1 MRQDLYNARMQRLAA
16 SIAADQAS
24 ARAELQGQPPEP
36 DNLPNRDRHGGI
48 VGRTQGGVLRSP
60 VTEKYRASPLKDK
73 AQVLGQ
79 CVETCI
85 AEHHI
90 LALCLELD
98 LSDDEGTCAQVSSR
112 PGSCSQDTR
121 LTEAAASSEE
131 LPASPSTTN
140 GGPLECAA
148 SPPVA
153 ILTPAAERATS
164 VGKKQGQSAGA
175 GCQEEDAAEFRGEEV
190 VVSRVSGA
198 LRSER
203 LRRECA
209 RALLRPS
216 ARLQHTLDMA
226 YQLSAELGADVVS
239 MDEETAS
246 QEMGTFGSDGAMR
259 EVERAVELEVK
270 FCVCRELLLALRAEV
285 AACVHMALGI
295 ELSLLDEARQQ
306 QQQDANH
313 ARERQRGEWA
323 LASARAAAAT
333 EARLQQELQAAEMRC
348 QDSEQKRDLAL
359 RANQGLEERVRRM
372 QAEQDAAREGADAT
386 RLQLE
391 DEIKGLV
398 AQVCALEKE
407 RDSNGM
413 EVLAAA
419 LAARTD
425 VSPTEVEEKLV
436 QRLLQ
441 SPVLK
446 ESLLAE
452 AQVLL
457 CVPIHAH

>member
-1 MRQDLYNARMQRLAA
+1 MQRLAA

-24 ARAELQGQPPEP
+24 ARAELQGQTLEL
-36 DNLPNRDRHGGI
+36 DNLPTRDSHEGS
-48 VGRTQGGVLRSP
+48 VGRTQSGALRSP

-98 LSDDEGTCAQVSSR
+98 LSDDEGTCAQGSSR
-112 PGSCSQDTR
+112 PGSCS
-121 LTEAAASSEE
+121 
-131 LPASPSTTN
+131 TN

-148 SPPVA
+148 SPPAA
-153 ILTPAAERATS
+153 ILSPAADRATS
-164 VGKKQGQSAGA
+164 VGKKQGSTAGT
-175 GCQEEDAAEFRGEEV
+175 GCQEEDAAESREEEE

-239 MDEETAS
+239 MHEETAG
-246 QEMGTFGSDGAMR
+246 QGMGAFGSDGAMR

-270 FCVCRELLLALRAEV
+270 LCVCRELLLALRAEV

-306 QQQDANH
+306 QEQDANH
-313 ARERQRGEWA
+313 TRERQRGEWA

-333 EARLQQELQAAEMRC
+333 EARLQQELQAAEVRC

-359 RANQGLEERVRRM
+359 RTNQGLEERVRRM

-391 DEIKGLV
+391 DEIEGLT

-446 ESLLAE
+446 EGLLAE
-452 AQVLL
+452 AQVP
-457 CVPIHAH
+457 VVIRAHARALTQATTLSNV